1 MSVYFADTS
10 ALIKHYITETGSA
23 WVSSWATQKAGHI
36 VVISRLTTAEVIGG
50 LARRQREQ
58 TITPADLI
66 ALRGTFFSHVD
77 KVYTVINLNKDVL
90 EEAGNLLVRHPLR
103 TLDAIQLA
111 AALKAA
117 QTFPGLAFVSADIR
131 LLQAAAAEGLT
142 TDDPNAHP

>member
-1 MSVYFADTS
+1 MT
-10 ALIKHYITETGSA
+10 
-23 WVSSWATQKAGHI
+23 SWAAQKAGHT

-58 TITPADLI
+58 SITPADLL
-66 ALRGTFFSHVD
+66 ALRSAFFSHVD
-77 KVYTVINLNKDVL
+77 KVYTVINMNKDVL

-111 AALKAA
+111 ASLKAA
-117 QTFPGLAFVSADIR
+117 QTFPGLVFISADTR
-131 LLQAAAAEGLT
+131 LLTAASAEGLS